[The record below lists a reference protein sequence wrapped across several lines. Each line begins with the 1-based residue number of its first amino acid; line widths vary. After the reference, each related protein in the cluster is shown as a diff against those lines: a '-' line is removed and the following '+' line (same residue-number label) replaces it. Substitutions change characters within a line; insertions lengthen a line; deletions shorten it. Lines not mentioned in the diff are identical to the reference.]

1 VAVGGRLGLA
11 GGTHCVKRFA
21 DDRYYTMMLQL
32 YIVVIVDVQLI
43 WSREVVVSQRAGG
56 VVLVF

>member
-1 VAVGGRLGLA
+1 
-11 GGTHCVKRFA
+11 VKRFA